1 MIVKSGELSKIPDEK
16 INFYLLYG
24 INTGFIEEV
33 IEKTFISNFS
43 KNIFNYNEKEILLD
57 RSNFE
62 ENILNFSLFD
72 NDKLIIVNRA
82 TDKIF
87 DIIEKLSETKID
99 NCKIVL
105 KSSIL
110 EKKSKLRN
118 YFEKSKNK
126 IIIPFYED
134 NYQSLF
140 SIVQKYLKKNNIKLS
155 TEIINLVIEKTKG
168 DRIFLKKELEKIYS
182 FSLNKKN
189 ISFPEI
195 KKLTNVTLNSD
206 INELADTCLLKDLK
220 KTQKILNEM
229 ILSNEDNIKLLK
241 TFLLKL
247 KKLKVIS
254 KKFNEVKNLENAI
267 SSIKPP
273 IFWKE
278 KDMVIR
284 QFKKLS
290 LNDISLLI
298 KEINNLEYKIKKNS
312 NISDLLLQDY
322 IFKAAS

>member
-1 MIVKSGELSKIPDEK
+1 MIVKSVELSKILDER

-24 INTGFIEEV
+24 VNTGFIEEI
-33 IEKTFISNFS
+33 IEKNFISNFS
-43 KNIFNYNEKEILLD
+43 KNIFNYDEKEILLD
-57 RSNFE
+57 KSNFE

-82 TDKIF
+82 TDKILE
-87 DIIEKLSETKID
+87 IIEKLSETKIN
-99 NCKIVL
+99 NCKIIL

-126 IIIPFYED
+126 IIIPFYKD

-140 SIVQKYLKKNNIKLS
+140 TIVQKYLKEKNIKLS
-155 TEIINLVIEKTKG
+155 TEIINLVIEKTKE
-168 DRIFLKKELEKIYS
+168 DRIFLKKELEKIYF
-182 FSLNKKN
+182 FSMNKKN
-189 ISFPEI
+189 ISFSEI
-195 KKLTNVTLNSD
+195 KKLTNVTLKSD
-206 INELADTCLLKDLK
+206 ITELADTCLLKDLK

-241 TFLLKL
+241 TILLKL
-247 KKLKVIS
+247 KKLKMIS
-254 KKFNEVKNLENAI
+254 KKFNEVKNLEKAI

-273 IFWKE
+273 IFWKD
-278 KDMVIR
+278 KDVIIR
-284 QFKKLS
+284 QFKRLS

-298 KEINNLEYKIKKNS
+298 RKINNLEYKIKKNS

-322 IFKAAS
+322 IFKVAS

>member
-1 MIVKSGELSKIPDEK
+1 MIVKSVELSKILDER

-24 INTGFIEEV
+24 VNTGFIEEI
-33 IEKTFISNFS
+33 IEKNFISNFS
-43 KNIFNYNEKEILLD
+43 KNIFNYDEKEILLD
-57 RSNFE
+57 KSNFE

-82 TDKIF
+82 TDKILE
-87 DIIEKLSETKID
+87 IIEKLSETKIN
-99 NCKIVL
+99 NCKIIL

-126 IIIPFYED
+126 IIIPFYKD

-140 SIVQKYLKKNNIKLS
+140 TIVQKYLKEKNIKLS
-155 TEIINLVIEKTKG
+155 TEIINLVIEKTKE
-168 DRIFLKKELEKIYS
+168 DRIFLKKELEKIYF
-182 FSLNKKN
+182 FSMNKKN
-189 ISFPEI
+189 ISFSEI
-195 KKLTNVTLNSD
+195 KKLTNVTLKSD
-206 INELADTCLLKDLK
+206 ITELADTCLLKDLK

-241 TFLLKL
+241 TILLKL
-247 KKLKVIS
+247 KKLKMIS
-254 KKFNEVKNLENAI
+254 KKFNEVKNLEKAI

-273 IFWKE
+273 IFWKD
-278 KDMVIR
+278 KDIIIR
-284 QFKKLS
+284 QFKRLS

-298 KEINNLEYKIKKNS
+298 REINNLEYKIKKNS

-322 IFKAAS
+322 IFKVAS